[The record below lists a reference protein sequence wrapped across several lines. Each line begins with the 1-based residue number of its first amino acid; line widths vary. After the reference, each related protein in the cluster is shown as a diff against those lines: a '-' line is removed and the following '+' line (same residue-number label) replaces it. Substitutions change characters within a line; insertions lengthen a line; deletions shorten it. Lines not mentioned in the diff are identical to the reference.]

1 MRNFLELLGDA
12 YIVFLG
18 CLLIYIFLTIEV
30 FGRYGVEANSIVR
43 RIELFMGIPVIVLGV
58 LHFIKDIK
66 EMKK

>member
-43 RIELFMGIPVIVLGV
+43 RIELFMGIPIIVLGV